1 MEFGLNLV
9 AFALQVHAHT
19 YTHTYPRRTK
29 GDIKGFIGVT
39 PFPNVMHCTSKGQ
52 DSKCDK
58 FLFFSGVPLVE
69 CCPVDDTSPE
79 NTITGLPPV
88 YRC

>member
-19 YTHTYPRRTK
+19 HIPEAYQRGYK
-29 GDIKGFIGVT
+29 GIYH
-39 PFPNVMHCTSKGQ
+39 PSPNAVHCTSKGQ

-58 FLFFSGVPLVE
+58 SLFFSGVPLVE
-69 CCPVDDTSPE
+69 CCRVDDTSPE

-88 YRC
+88 FRC